1 MVGTSAWLYF
11 LINVSKIP
19 IYLALGAWSTGG
31 SFFTAD
37 SLLFDLI
44 VMPGV
49 VAGVYSG
56 KALFHHIPQRAFL
69 VIVLLLSAAGAVKL
83 LL

>member
-1 MVGTSAWLYF
+1 
-11 LINVSKIP
+11 
-19 IYLALGAWSTGG
+19 
-31 SFFTAD
+31 
-37 SLLFDLI
+37 

-56 KALFHHIPQRAFL
+56 RSLFRHIPQRAFL